1 MPSKNEVKIYVEKAY
16 YHLYNRGVE
25 KRDIFLD
32 KQDYSV
38 FLTYLKTY
46 LLPKDEQKLQ
56 MLLIDPKTDYRKRDK
71 IAKMLQLN
79 NFCNDLKLLAYC
91 LMTNHFHLL
100 VYQIDRDSI
109 HKFMN
114 SLITRYSMYFNKKYK
129 RVGPLFQ
136 GVYKA
141 VLVKTDEQLLHLSR
155 YIHLQAINLQGQPLR
170 DQPSSYPNYLGE
182 ISQEWVRSDDILEF
196 FKTGEL
202 RRSLGEKDTN
212 MYKSFV
218 EGYNLSEREEFIAD
232 LVLDS

>member
-1 MPSKNEVKIYVEKAY
+1 MPSKNEVKIYVENSY
-16 YHLYNRGVE
+16 YHIYNRGVE

-32 KQDYSV
+32 EQDYSV

-56 MLLIDPKTDYRKRDK
+56 ELLTDPKTDYRERDK
-71 IAKMLQLN
+71 IIKMLRLN
-79 NFCNDLKLLAYC
+79 NFNDDLKLLAYC
-91 LMTNHFHLL
+91 LMFNHFHLL
-100 VYQIDRDSI
+100 IYQKGRDNI

-114 SLITRYSMYFNKKYK
+114 SLMTRYSMYFNKKYK

-141 VLVKTDEQLLHLSR
+141 VLVKTDGQLVHLSR

-170 DQPSSYPNYLGE
+170 GQPSSYPNYLGK
-182 ISQEWVRSDDILEF
+182 ISQEWVKPDEILAF
-196 FKTGEL
+196 IKTGEL
-202 RRSLGEKDTN
+202 RRSLGERDSNT
-212 MYKSFV
+212 YKSFV
-218 EGYNLSEREEFIAD
+218 EGHNLRDSEEVIAD